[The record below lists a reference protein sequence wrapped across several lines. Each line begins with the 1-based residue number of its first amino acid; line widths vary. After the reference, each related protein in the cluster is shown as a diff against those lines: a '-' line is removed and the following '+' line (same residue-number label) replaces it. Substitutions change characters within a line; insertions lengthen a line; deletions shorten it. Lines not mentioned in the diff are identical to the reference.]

1 MRAVKVNLAGLLRQ
15 AAACIDPEKDTGA
28 YAYMLAEEVA
38 AHIDGVRSG
47 EFTLEQFAEHYCLAP
62 VGAAA

>member
-1 MRAVKVNLAGLLRQ
+1 MKVNLANLLRQ

-38 AHIDGVRSG
+38 EHIDGVRAG
-47 EFTLEQFAEHYCLAP
+47 TFTVEQFAEHYCLTP
-62 VGAAA
+62 RGGQ